1 MRMRNPLVLG
11 LCAVLLCG
19 CPLVVVGTVFLW
31 PEVQNQYPHPVQYE
45 MEFTNGSSRVEMVPP
60 CTHSSLWAT
69 GEPYFKGL
77 LGKPNRKVFVQRLT
91 VRKDGVA
98 IATFDGEEIE
108 RPWREDHAFL
118 VIDETGLRAIPSFTP
133 CFLVLNTLAED
144 VQARAVYRDRR
155 ESLRTWK
162 ACEPAIWADREL
174 APPGR
179 RGNQVDRLVVSRTG
193 DVLHQLERSE
203 FRALLKG
210 RLSALLAVDESGI
223 RVVHQHFR
231 PGQDVRSL
239 CVAGVAGD

>member
-1 MRMRNPLVLG
+1 MRATAVAVG
-11 LCAVLLCG
+11 CAFLLSG
-19 CPLVVVGTVFLW
+19 CIYSIVATVALW
-31 PEVQNQYPHPVQYE
+31 PELQNQYPHPVQYDIA
-45 MEFTNGSSRVEMVPP
+45 FTNGSSHVEMVGP
-60 CTHSSLWAT
+60 CGNRSLWAQGERMFTT
-69 GEPYFKGL
+69 GWAKR
-77 LGKPNRKVFVQRLT
+77 NRNVFVERLT
-91 VRKDGVA
+91 IRKDGVV

-108 RPWREDHAFL
+108 KPWREETIYA
-118 VIDETGLRAIPSFTP
+118 VVDETGLRGNPSVVP

-144 VQARAVYRDRR
+144 VQARAEYRDGT
-155 ESLRTWK
+155 EALRTWK